1 MNTKRPPLGWNSWN
15 TFGNDISEELLMQT
29 ADAMIEKGLKDA
41 GYEYVVIDD
50 CWSLPERDENGDIV
64 TDPKKFPH
72 GMKYLADYI
81 HSKGLKFGMDSCAGV
96 KTCAGYPSSYHNEFR
111 DAKLFASFDVDFLKY
126 DFCNVP
132 QGANGPLLYHTMG
145 LALKESG
152 KDILF
157 SACNWGSDHVET
169 WIRSC
174 GAGMYR
180 STGDINDN
188 FNSVRDI
195 ALSQVDKLAYSG
207 VGCYNDIDMLI
218 VGMYNRGNVKNGG
231 CTDTDYKTHFSVWSF
246 FASPLMIGCD
256 IRSINDVTLEL
267 LKNKGLLRINQDEE
281 CRTAFVCG
289 DNGNKGLV
297 FFRHLSDNEYGL
309 MFVNF
314 ADEEATLSLDL
325 TNIGLW
331 DGCGH
336 GLAIKD
342 VFDGSEC
349 KIERTLDMKLAAH
362 DSKVYICKTISL

>member
-1 MNTKRPPLGWNSWN
+1 MYTKRPPLGWNSWN

-29 ADAMIEKGLKDA
+29 ADAMVDKGLKDA

-50 CWSLPERDENGDIV
+50 CWSLRERDADGNIV
-64 TDPKKFPH
+64 TDPVKFPH

-81 HSKGLKFGMDSCAGV
+81 HSKGLKFGMYSCAGV

-111 DAKLFASFDVDFLKY
+111 DAELFASFGVDFLKY

-132 QGANGPLLYHTMG
+132 QGSNGPLLYHTMG

-152 KDILF
+152 RDILF
-157 SACNWGSDHVET
+157 SACNWGSDRVET

-188 FNSVRDI
+188 FSSVRDI

-218 VGMYNRGNVKNGG
+218 VGMYNRGNVRNGG
-231 CTDTDYKTHFSVWSF
+231 CNDTDYRTHFSVWSVF
-246 FASPLMIGCD
+246 GSPLMIGCD
-256 IRSINDVTLEL
+256 IRCINETSLKL
-267 LKNKGLLRINQDEE
+267 LKNKDLLRINQDEE

-297 FFRHLSDNEYGL
+297 FFRHLSGNEYAL

-314 ADEEATLSLDL
+314 ADEEAEITLDL
-325 TNIGLW
+325 TNVGLW
-331 DGCGH
+331 DGCRH
-336 GLAIKD
+336 GLEARDIFGGG
-342 VFDGSEC
+342 VSV
-349 KIERTLDMKLAAH
+349 IERTRTEKLAAH
-362 DSKVYICKTISL
+362 DSKVFICRTVSL

>member
-1 MNTKRPPLGWNSWN
+1 MYTKKPPLGWNSWN

-50 CWSLPERDENGDIV
+50 CWSLLDRDENKDIV
-64 TDPKKFPH
+64 TDPIKFPH

-81 HSKGLKFGMDSCAGV
+81 HSKGLKFGMYSCAGV

-111 DAKLFASFDVDFLKY
+111 DAKLFASFGVDFLKY

-145 LALKESG
+145 MALKESG
-152 KDILF
+152 RDILF

-188 FNSVRDI
+188 FSSVRDI
-195 ALSQVDKLAYSG
+195 ALSQVDKIAYSG
-207 VGCYNDIDMLI
+207 IGCYNDIDMLI

-231 CTDTDYKTHFSVWSF
+231 CTDVDYKTHFSVWCM

-256 IRSINDVTLEL
+256 IRSINDVSLDL
-267 LKNKGLLRINQDEE
+267 LKHKDLLRINQDEE
-281 CRTAFVCG
+281 CRTPFVCA
-289 DNGNKGLV
+289 DNGNKGLA
-297 FFRHLSDNEYGL
+297 FFRHLSDNEYAL

-314 ADEEATLSLDL
+314 ADEEAEISLD
-325 TNIGLW
+325 TDKIGLW
-331 DGCGH
+331 AGCGY
-336 GLAIKD
+336 GLDAKD
-342 VFDGSEC
+342 VFTNE
-349 KIERTLDMKLAAH
+349 KIVIADRHKEKLAGH
-362 DSKVYICKTISL
+362 DSKVFLCRTKAL